1 MKNFSNLAQAEQA
14 ILELKT
20 EKWKYKFEYYNLY
33 VLPEN
38 NFLGVFNR
46 LHIGQSTFN
55 FSNINENSITQTLA
69 PTLDALEI
77 LNPTQK
83 KLTIKGD
90 FCYNQLIEN
99 ALSIESLFAVIQ
111 EVFSNDFLFKQNFS
125 EQELEETL
133 EQLKNKP
140 VENSTNT
147 SQFHNFRMEEIRED
161 LRIILMINPKT
172 LELKLCYSYWE
183 RIHFDVL
190 KRGITSPVQD
200 FYYYFFNGLHSFWSY
215 VSKNTV
221 NLLRNDV
228 YNPYLNSNCNQE
240 AFSIKF
246 HTSGM
251 RKSTPFGIAI
261 SSGKAQMKFL
271 NKLLLFLHI
280 NFGDDDFKLNEINK
294 ETECFTEKIEDV
306 DGKRKKLI
314 YYQGIRAFSTPQ
326 FDIYLNFG
334 PVILQNQ
341 LYFQC
346 RVDVFP
352 FVNLPDSEKINNGW
366 REHPMVE
373 FWEVK

>member
-1 MKNFSNLAQAEQA
+1 MKSFSNLEQSKTA
-14 ILELKT
+14 IIKLKA

-33 VLPEN
+33 ALPEN

-46 LHIGQSTFN
+46 LHFGSSTFN
-55 FSNINENSITQTLA
+55 FTYIKENSITETLA
-69 PTLDALEI
+69 PMLEELEK
-77 LNPTQK
+77 LNPTQT
-83 KLTIKGD
+83 KLTVKDD
-90 FCYNQLIEN
+90 FSNSLVNESIFT
-99 ALSIESLFAVIQ
+99 IESLFAVIQ
-111 EVFSNDFLFKQNFS
+111 EVFSDDFLSKQNFS
-125 EQELEETL
+125 EQGLKESL

-140 VENSTNT
+140 IENNSNN
-147 SQFHNFRMEEIRED
+147 SQFHNFRIEEIRED

-183 RIHFDVL
+183 RLHFDVL
-190 KRGITSPVQD
+190 KRGIASPVQD

-221 NLLRNDV
+221 SLLRNDV
-228 YNPYLNSNCNQE
+228 YDPYLNSNCNQE

-271 NKLLLFLHI
+271 NKLLLFLHV

-294 ETECFTEKIEDV
+294 ETEYISEKIEDI

-314 YYQGIRAFSTPQ
+314 YYQGIRAYSAPQ

-334 PVILQNQ
+334 PIIMQNQ
-341 LYFQC
+341 LYFHC
-346 RVDVFP
+346 RIDVFP
-352 FVNLPDSEKINNGW
+352 FVNLPDSEKINKGW
-366 REHPMVE
+366 REHPMVD

>member
-1 MKNFSNLAQAEQA
+1 MKSFSNLEQAKTA
-14 ILELKT
+14 ILELKA

-33 VLPEN
+33 ALPEN

-46 LHIGQSTFN
+46 VHIGHSTFN
-55 FSNINENSITQTLA
+55 FTCIKESSIKETLA
-69 PTLDALEI
+69 PTLDELEK
-77 LNPTQK
+77 LNPTQT
-83 KLTIKGD
+83 KLTVKDD
-90 FCYNQLIEN
+90 FSNNLVKESTFTIE
-99 ALSIESLFAVIQ
+99 LLFTVIQ
-111 EVFSNDFLFKQNFS
+111 EVFSEDFLFQQNLS
-125 EQELEETL
+125 EKELEETL

-140 VENSTNT
+140 VENSINT
-147 SQFHNFRMEEIRED
+147 SQFHNFRIEEIRED

-183 RIHFDVL
+183 RLHFDVL
-190 KRGITSPVQD
+190 KRGIASPVQD

-221 NLLRNDV
+221 SLLRNDV
-228 YNPYLNSNCNQE
+228 YDPYLNSNCNQE

-271 NKLLLFLHI
+271 NKLLLFLYV

-294 ETECFTEKIEDV
+294 ETECITEKIEDIN
-306 DGKRKKLI
+306 GKRKKLI
-314 YYQGIRAFSTPQ
+314 YYQGIRAYSTPQ

-334 PVILQNQ
+334 PVIMQNQ

-352 FVNLPDSEKINNGW
+352 FVNLPDSEKINKGW
-366 REHPMVE
+366 REHPMVD